1 MKGTPSVMTAD
12 TLSGWTAAAKYAG
25 IAPKSFPT
33 RKAWYQ
39 KIQVVGVHIMIKF
52 LKFFLGNSMELIC
65 SQN

>member
-1 MKGTPSVMTAD
+1 MTAD

-39 KIQVVGVHIMIKF
+39 KNPSCGGAYYDQVFKV
-52 LKFFLGNSMELIC
+52 LLT
-65 SQN
+65 